1 MTVASL
7 PRDHGKVVVGLV
19 AGRSIGGAVQRNRV
33 KRRLRHA
40 LREVVLA
47 AGADYVVIATPE
59 AGQVEYRELVSW
71 LEDAVKENE

>member
-7 PRDHGKVVVGLV
+7 PRDHGKVAVGLV
-19 AGRSIGGAVQRNRV
+19 AARSIGGAVQRNRV

-59 AGQVEYRELVSW
+59 VGQVEYRELVSW

>member
-7 PRDHGKVVVGLV
+7 PRDHGKVAVGLV

-47 AGADYVVIATPE
+47 AGDYVVIAAPE
-59 AGQVEYRELVSW
+59 VAEVDYRELVSW

>member
-7 PRDHGKVVVGLV
+7 PRDHGLVAVGLV

-33 KRRLRHA
+33 KRRIRHA

-47 AGADYVVIATPE
+47 AGDYVVIAAPE
-59 AGQVEYRELVSW
+59 VAKVEYRELVSW